1 MSLENTQQLVTPQ
14 APPVPQTD
22 DKTYRRLGWIVL
34 GSFVGIFGIWASFAP
49 LSSAVPASGKVIV
62 ASKNQIIQ
70 HLEGGII
77 KSILVGDGDSVK
89 ANQPL
94 IELDATQSRAQL
106 DISLA
111 QYYEENA
118 LEARLIAE
126 RDDASAITFASDLL
140 SMENTATKTMIV
152 EGQKREFDARKR
164 QLIEEK
170 NIYLQRIEQLRS
182 QITGLE
188 AIVESKSDLSRS
200 YKDEIAEWEV
210 LYKQQLID
218 KMRLRDI
225 QREKMRIDG
234 DIANAKSD
242 IARSRAQISENNA
255 QILNQRQTF
264 YKEVVAELRDAQTK
278 LADLRARISA
288 LQDTLKRTILLAPL
302 EGVVTNLE
310 VHTVGGI
317 IPPGRPI
324 MEIVPNGQPLIIEGK
339 VAASD
344 AINVYNELKAEIR
357 FPSFAHIKSLNVVE
371 GEVIFIAPDAV
382 VDEKTQVLFYPV
394 KVQVTGE
401 GKRELQKNHLVLQ
414 AGMPADVMIIV
425 KSRTFA
431 DYLIEPLKNIARK
444 AFNEQ

>member
-1 MSLENTQQLVTPQ
+1 MSLECIQQLVTPQ
-14 APPVPQTD
+14 EVPTPQTD
-22 DKTYRRLGWIVL
+22 DASYRRLGWIVL
-34 GSFVGIFGIWASFAP
+34 GTFVGIFGIWASFAP

-77 KSILVGDGDSVK
+77 KSILVNDGDSVK

-94 IELDATQSRAQL
+94 LELDTTQSKAQL

-111 QYYEENA
+111 QYYEDVA

-126 RDDASAITFASDLL
+126 RDNAASISFPSDLVN
-140 SMENTATKTMIV
+140 MENTATKTIII
-152 EGQKREFDARKR
+152 EGQKREFEVRKR

-170 NIYLQRIEQLRS
+170 NIYLQRIEQLHS

-188 AIVESKSDLSRS
+188 AIAQSKSDLSRS
-200 YKDEIAEWEV
+200 YKDEIKEWEV

-264 YKEVVAELRDAQTK
+264 YKDVVAELRESQTK

-288 LQDTLKRTILLAPL
+288 LQDTLKRTVLVAPL
-302 EGVVTNLE
+302 EGIITNLE
-310 VHTVGGI
+310 VHTVGGV
-317 IPPGRPI
+317 IPAGRPI

-339 VAASD
+339 IAASD

-357 FPSFAHIKSLNVVE
+357 FSSFAHVKSLNVVE

-382 VDEKTQVLFYPV
+382 VDEKTQVPYYTV
-394 KVQVTGE
+394 KVKVTQE
-401 GKRELQKNHLVLQ
+401 GKRELQNNHLVLQ
-414 AGMPADVMIIV
+414 AGMPADVMIII

-431 DYLIEPLKNIARK
+431 DYLIEPIKNIARK
-444 AFNEQ
+444 AFNEL